1 MIKFIHKNSSQE
13 GFTIVELIVS
23 MAVITI
29 LSGIVFYR
37 SRSGERNLALQR
49 SAQIVLQSIHQ
60 AANNTLGGKK
70 HGGTVSQGG
79 YGVHAEV
86 GDNFLTVYADCN
98 GDFTFSNTGTASSC
112 TEAPN
117 EGVAYPEEFRVNT
130 LEPFIEISDLQGDGS
145 INPLDIVFT
154 PPEGFAVV
162 NPLLVTADEAM
173 IEIQNTVEGNRI
185 QIFINKAGATRVVI
199 P

>member
-1 MIKFIHKNSSQE
+1 M
-13 GFTIVELIVS
+13 VELIVS

-70 HGGTVSQGG
+70 HEGTVSQGG
-79 YGVHAEV
+79 YGVHAET
-86 GDNFLTVYADCN
+86 GDNFLTVFADCN
-98 GDFTFSNTGTASSC
+98 ENYTFDDTGTASSC

-130 LEPFIEISDLQGDGS
+130 LEPFIEISALVGDNPT
-145 INPLDIVFT
+145 NPLDIIFT

-162 NPLLVTADEAM
+162 NPLLITANEAM
-173 IEIQNTVEGNRI
+173 IEIQNTIEGNRI
-185 QIFINKAGATRVVI
+185 QIYINKAGATRVVI